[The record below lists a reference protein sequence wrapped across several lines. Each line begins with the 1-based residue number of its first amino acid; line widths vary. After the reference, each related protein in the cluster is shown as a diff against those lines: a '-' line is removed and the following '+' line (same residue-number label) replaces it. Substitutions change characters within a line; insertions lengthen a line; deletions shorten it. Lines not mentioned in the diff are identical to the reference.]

1 MSRIPFVD
9 LGWQHR
15 QIAAEIEAGFAEV
28 MSTGAF
34 ILGPA
39 VEQFESEF
47 AVFCGTRHCVGVAN
61 GTDALELAL
70 RAAGIDDRDSEVILP
85 ANTFVASAEAVVRA
99 GATPVFVD
107 VDPSTA
113 LVDLTK
119 LADAI
124 GSRTRAVLPVD
135 LYGQVAAI
143 PEIRAMVRGRDIAII
158 EDAAQAQ
165 GARRDGQRAGSFGD
179 IAGTSFY
186 PGKNLGAYGDA
197 GAVLTDAADCAT
209 ALRQLRNHGGDEGRY
224 RHDRFGVNSRLDTL
238 QAVVLRAKLHRL
250 DEWNALRR
258 DAARRYDEMLSGVPD
273 VTVLATDPEN
283 EPVFH
288 LYVLRSP
295 ARDDIVR
302 DLTRA
307 EIGVGIHYPASVHLL
322 PAFTQYAGGRGAF
335 PEAEAL
341 AEEVV
346 SLPMFPGI
354 TTEQQERVAA
364 IVAKAMR

>member
-9 LGWQHR
+9 LGWQHG
-15 QIAAEIEAGFAEV
+15 QIAPEIESGFADV

-34 ILGPA
+34 VLGPA
-39 VEQFESEF
+39 VEHFESEF
-47 AVFCGTRHCVGVAN
+47 AAFCGTRYCVGVAN

-70 RAAGIDDRDSEVILP
+70 RAAGIDDRDCEVIVP

-113 LVDLTK
+113 LIDLAK
-119 LADAI
+119 LPDAI
-124 GSRTRAVLPVD
+124 RPRTRAVLPVD

-143 PEIRAMVRGRDIAII
+143 PEIRAMVGGKDIAII

-165 GARRDGQRAGSFGD
+165 GAWRDGQRAGSFGD
-179 IAGTSFY
+179 LAGTSFY

-197 GAVLTDAADCAT
+197 GAVLTDSADCAT
-209 ALRQLRNHGGDEGRY
+209 TLRQLRNHGGEGGRY

-238 QAVVLRAKLHRL
+238 QAVVLRAKLARL

-258 DAARRYDEMLSGVPD
+258 TAARRYDEMLTGVPGISAL
-273 VTVLATDPEN
+273 TTDPRN
-283 EPVFH
+283 ESVFH
-288 LYVLRSP
+288 LYVVRSA
-295 ARDDIVR
+295 ARDEIVR
-302 DLTRA
+302 ELARA
-307 EIGVGIHYPASVHLL
+307 EIGVGIHYPTPVHLL
-322 PAFTQYAGGRGAF
+322 PAFARYARGRGSF

-341 AEEVV
+341 ADEIV

-354 TTEQQERVAA
+354 TAKQQERVVAA
-364 IVAKAMR
+364 IAESAA